1 MNEPVEVEEVH
12 RMATE
17 VANVKMMPTSSL
29 VNNDDNGCPEAD
41 GAAASAVCCCF
52 RRSPNKSIR
61 TQVAIAESHS
71 LLGANDVE

>member
-1 MNEPVEVEEVH
+1 MNEPAEVEEVH

-17 VANVKMMPTSSL
+17 VANVKMMTSPL
-29 VNNDDNGCPEAD
+29 VNNDDNGCQEVD

>member
-1 MNEPVEVEEVH
+1 MNEPVEVEEVQ

-17 VANVKMMPTSSL
+17 VANVKMMTASL
-29 VNNDDNGCPEAD
+29 VNNDDNGCQEVD
-41 GAAASAVCCCF
+41 GAAVCCCLK
-52 RRSPNKSIR
+52 RSPNKSVR